1 MSISKF
7 IVQYR
12 IQSCPSYTLH
22 LKNKF
27 QRYEN
32 TYKHELCDTFLLSF
46 LCFQMTQSSSPL
58 KQILFLPSSIGVL
71 GRERYHETFP
81 RSTRRLVGQD
91 SADNHYDVYGNDGG
105 KVQMVWVQ
113 QSLKNKN
120 GMIWKFET
128 FN

>member
-12 IQSCPSYTLH
+12 IQSCTSYTLH

-32 TYKHELCDTFLLSF
+32 TYKHELCDTFFFIICVLSNESTF
-46 LCFQMTQSSSPL
+46 IPIKTNT
-58 KQILFLPSSIGVL
+58 FLPSSIWVL

-81 RSTRRLVGQD
+81 RSTCRLVGQD
-91 SADNHYDVYGNDGG
+91 SADNHYNVYGNDGG
-105 KVQMVWVQ
+105 KVQMVRVQ
-113 QSLKNKN
+113 QSLKNKDMAKQN
-120 GMIWKFET
+120 SF
-128 FN
+128 